1 MTTFGSQNANQFFNQ
16 YAQNRGGG
24 SGVDTAAFFQSQ
36 GYVPHNDPFYGSG
49 YKNNATGQTVYGGAA
64 NQMAQMNYTTQPGMG
79 GNAGSAAGGGGGQ
92 QGGFMGQAA
101 QALKGD
107 IFAQQKAAD
116 NQYNRINAAGAGVAD
131 LANQQAEQLRAGAN
145 ANFQPLIDQQKAEFQ
160 SQYDKTMGEVQDR
173 TNTDAAALSS
183 GIQRRYAQQSKQ
195 IDMGV
200 NPDGTLMTPAQKR
213 DAQNNLHA
221 QMGQEVNSS
230 IQQVFST
237 YNQQR
242 AQLNQQYGQLQDS
255 LQSRA
260 AQLTQQQAALN
271 QATHLQAAQLQMSG
285 RMQQAQYITQNPQS
299 VVSVFSA
306 LSALANMGSAGGGA
320 AQNLRAF
327 TF

>member
-16 YAQNRGGG
+16 YGSQNRNG
-24 SGVDTAAFFQSQ
+24 SAVDTAAFFQSQ
-36 GYVPHNDPFYGSG
+36 GYTPHNDPFYGSG

-64 NQMAQMNYTTQPGMG
+64 NQMAQMNYTTQPSMG
-79 GNAGSAAGGGGGQ
+79 GNAGSAAGGGGAP
-92 QGGFMGQAA
+92 GGFMGQAA

-131 LANQQAEQLRAGAN
+131 LANQQADQLRAGAN

-160 SQYDKTMGEVQDR
+160 SQYDKTMGEFKDR
-173 TNTDAAALSS
+173 TTTDAAALSS

-213 DAQNNLHA
+213 DAQNNLRA

-230 IQQVFST
+230 IQQVFSN

-271 QATHLQAAQLQMSG
+271 QATQLQAAQLQMSG